1 MSNTPTLRPATEA
14 DYKELSTLLGVSTH
28 TQRHLDWRAP
38 YQWLGNQPFWVLE
51 ETSTLLAAMAC
62 PAEVS
67 GVSWV
72 RLFASAREDNVR
84 NDWDILLEKNLEAL
98 RQSNVRE
105 LASMA
110 VFDWYRRLLDVPPW
124 QHKQDIVILSWTS
137 TATET
142 IQPIEG
148 LSFLPLESEDLPAV
162 AKIDAQA
169 FENLWQNPLSSLQLA
184 YRHSGYARVIKAG
197 DDIIAYQISTIGLS
211 SAHLARLAVAPKWQG
226 KRIGR
231 WLVRDLQAHFWLQ
244 NYGEVTVN
252 TQSDNH
258 ASLSLYHSLGFVE
271 TGDRFP
277 VFVHPIG

>member
-1 MSNTPTLRPATEA
+1 
-14 DYKELSTLLGVSTH
+14 
-28 TQRHLDWRAP
+28 
-38 YQWLGNQPFWVLE
+38 
-51 ETSTLLAAMAC
+51 
-62 PAEVS
+62 
-67 GVSWV
+67 
-72 RLFASAREDNVR
+72 
-84 NDWDILLEKNLEAL
+84 
-98 RQSNVRE
+98 
-105 LASMA
+105 
-110 VFDWYRRLLDVPPW
+110 
-124 QHKQDIVILSWTS
+124 
-137 TATET
+137 
-142 IQPIEG
+142 
-148 LSFLPLESEDLPAV
+148 V